1 MKILENNWLNLMYLL
16 KNDFDTEDK
25 LFLKKYMQKKEIY
38 DKILAEKNNEKN
50 TLSNKIRYDKLAY
63 YFKNENTI
71 PISFN
76 EFCCPF

>member
-38 DKILAEKNNEKN
+38 DKILAEKKNEKN
-50 TLSNKIRYDKLAY
+50 TLSYKIRYDKLAH

-76 EFCCPF
+76 EFYCPF

>member
-25 LFLKKYMQKKEIY
+25 LFLKKYMQEKEIY

-50 TLSNKIRYDKLAY
+50 TLSYKIRYDKLAH

-76 EFCCPF
+76 EFYCPF

>member
-1 MKILENNWLNLMYLL
+1 MYLL

-38 DKILAEKNNEKN
+38 DKILAEKKNEKN
-50 TLSNKIRYDKLAY
+50 TLSYKIRYDKLAH

-76 EFCCPF
+76 EFYCPF